1 MVAVQGVPARIEV
14 LGTQITNRFALRLNG
29 GQRRR
34 GCSHLCKSR
43 DLWDRNEKPKEK
55 RFPLNMV
62 DAPDLVCPMPTE
74 YFKEST

>member
-14 LGTQITNRFALRLNG
+14 LGTQITIRFAPRLNG
-29 GQRRR
+29 ASGEEAVPTRA
-34 GCSHLCKSR
+34 
-43 DLWDRNEKPKEK
+43 DRVGSPDPNEKAKEK
-55 RFPLNMV
+55 RFPLNIV